1 MIHHRGAGSYLEES
15 TSRVDTHH
23 QQSFST
29 SKHLQVRD
37 RGLSNFDVLIRIV
50 DQPTGYTSAAS
61 AAAESASAREEVSSV
76 FTEEEKLAI
85 REVILQDVSI
95 QVCNTVI
102 KIVDLSNCLRASS
115 DIDNNPKTNS
125 IVSSGGAQ
133 EYLRPPKLPRPQGR
147 PANQRGGTAAKVGG
161 PHPNPRRA
169 RGRPERGQTE
179 LAHCHLS
186 RPQCRRLPNQK
197 VGTDL

>member
-61 AAAESASAREEVSSV
+61 AAAESAGAREEVSSV
-76 FTEEEKLAI
+76 FTEEEKLAQEKLVLQSRMADLAAADT
-85 REVILQDVSI
+85 REQEIYEEGGGALPV
-95 QVCNTVI
+95 VCL
-102 KIVDLSNCLRASS
+102 DAMLPRQRLRASRYY
-115 DIDNNPKTNS
+115 KLTTN
-125 IVSSGGAQ
+125 
-133 EYLRPPKLPRPQGR
+133 
-147 PANQRGGTAAKVGG
+147 
-161 PHPNPRRA
+161 
-169 RGRPERGQTE
+169 
-179 LAHCHLS
+179 
-186 RPQCRRLPNQK
+186 
-197 VGTDL
+197 

>member
-50 DQPTGYTSAAS
+50 DQPTGYASAAS

-95 QVCNTVI
+95 QVQDIEIIIMNLSSEFKI
-102 KIVDLSNCLRASS
+102 KMC
-115 DIDNNPKTNS
+115 IDCK
-125 IVSSGGAQ
+125 
-133 EYLRPPKLPRPQGR
+133 
-147 PANQRGGTAAKVGG
+147 
-161 PHPNPRRA
+161 
-169 RGRPERGQTE
+169 
-179 LAHCHLS
+179 
-186 RPQCRRLPNQK
+186 
-197 VGTDL
+197 